1 MSELDENV
9 VFNYLLFINTYVYI
23 FCIQNKYEYT
33 YYNIF
38 QGILIFHKNF
48 KLDEEMVCI
57 N

>member
-9 VFNYLLFINTYVYI
+9 VFNYLLFINTYIYI